1 MVVADDQPLIRM
13 GLRVLMETE
22 DDIKLAGEAEDG
34 RAALAVIRRTR
45 PDVALLDIRM
55 PDIDGLGVLQA
66 VMADPDLAATRV
78 VMLTT
83 FALDDY
89 LLQALR
95 LGASGFVVKDADPA
109 ELLQAI
115 RVVAAGESLLSPVMT
130 RRLISAFASR
140 PGVSVP
146 DLSGLTGRE
155 HEITS
160 LVGHGLTNG
169 DIAKR
174 LVISPATAR
183 THVSRAMIKLGART
197 RAQLVVI
204 AHQAGLVDSPGR
216 APYVR
221 LRRTK
226 PPVDGRQQDGAEAD
240 S

>member
-1 MVVADDQPLIRM
+1 MISVIVADDQPLIRM

-22 DDIKLAGEAEDG
+22 DDIELAGEAEDG

-66 VMADPDLAATRV
+66 VMADPDLARTRV

-89 LLQALR
+89 LFQALR
-95 LGASGFVVKDADPA
+95 FGASGFVVKDADPA
-109 ELLQAI
+109 ELLRAI
-115 RVVAAGESLLSPVMT
+115 RVVAAGDSLLSPVMT

-140 PGVSVP
+140 PGAPAP

-155 HEITS
+155 RAITS
-160 LVGHGLTNG
+160 LVGHGLTND

-174 LVISPATAR
+174 LDISPATAR
-183 THVSRAMIKLGART
+183 THVPGHDQTRGAHPRPA
-197 RAQLVVI
+197 RRDRPSS
-204 AHQAGLVDSPGR
+204 GSGR
-216 APYVR
+216 LDGMTA
-221 LRRTK
+221 LR
-226 PPVDGRQQDGAEAD
+226 PFA
-240 S
+240 